1 MIILIQKFMLE
12 LHLPNVLFGT
22 NQQHQHQKSTILNAH
37 LSLRVNS
44 KIAGKV
50 AERKIEYSSCFVLF
64 SPKIFLYELNRRFV
78 L

>member
-50 AERKIEYSSCFVLF
+50 AERKI
-64 SPKIFLYELNRRFV
+64 
-78 L
+78 